1 MITVLLDRDSVA
13 MGDDTRSHLVRWEF
27 PDQATLGDVLL
38 RVIEERFL
46 PVVHGRTVWR
56 LIGTDITVR
65 GTRDGE
71 EYLSPGRSG
80 TTFAIMHADS
90 TMSIDG
96 YVAGLTWLWHRGF
109 RDRVTNVYG
118 LETDGAYPLYLRY
131 HSGARSMSFTEF
143 RNQVR
148 PAEPS

>member
-1 MITVLLDRDSVA
+1 MITVLLDRDSVG
-13 MGDDTRSHLVRWEF
+13 MGDDTQSHLVRWKF
-27 PDQATLGDVLL
+27 PYRATLGDVLL
-38 RVIEERFL
+38 RVIENRYL
-46 PVVHGRTVWR
+46 PVVHGRSVWR

-65 GTRDGE
+65 GARDGE

-90 TMSIDG
+90 AMSNDG

-118 LETDGAYPLYLRY
+118 LETDGVHPLYLRY
-131 HSGARSMSFTEF
+131 HAGARSMSFTRF
-143 RNQVR
+143 KNQVR